1 MTRTKLVSAV
11 KQGVIEARQDY
22 LNDGY
27 EGLAIVSRMAV
38 FFGDTCVKLTT
49 FLKAPLIM
57 NLTTGSVGIK
67 VADGVIVWVADDTRI
82 SIV

>member
-1 MTRTKLVSAV
+1 MTKSRMVSMVA
-11 KQGVIEARQDY
+11 KGVIEARQDY

-38 FFGDTCVKLTT
+38 FFGDTCVGLTT
-49 FLKAPLIM
+49 FLKAPLIV
-57 NLTTGSVGIK
+57 NPTTGSVGIK
-67 VADGVIVWVADDTRI
+67 VAHGVTVWVADDTRI